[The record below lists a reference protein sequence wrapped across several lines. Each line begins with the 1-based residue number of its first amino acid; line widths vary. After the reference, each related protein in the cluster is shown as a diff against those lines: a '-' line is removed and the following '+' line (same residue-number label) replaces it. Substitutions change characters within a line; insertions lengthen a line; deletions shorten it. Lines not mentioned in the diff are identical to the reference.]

1 MADNNQTIKVAVI
14 GAGAMGRNHLRVL
27 NDLDSAHLVALAD
40 AHEPTAQRSARPF
53 GIPAY
58 TDYKK
63 LLDKEKPEAVVVAV
77 PTIMHRDVALDVISR
92 GIHLLIEKPIA
103 FTEEEALEIIAAA
116 RAAGVVLTVGHIERY
131 NPAVLELHK
140 RLHRGVLGRVLQVH
154 ARLL

>member
-1 MADNNQTIKVAVI
+1 MTQSDNSQLTKVAVI

-27 NDLDSAHLVALAD
+27 NDLEGAELVALAD
-40 AHEPTAQRSARPF
+40 AHEPTAQRSARPY

-77 PTIMHRDVALDVISR
+77 PTIMHRDVALEVIKR

-103 FTEEEALEIIAAA
+103 FSEEEALEIIEAAKSA
-116 RAAGVVLTVGHIERY
+116 
-131 NPAVLELHK
+131 
-140 RLHRGVLGRVLQVH
+140 
-154 ARLL
+154 

>member
-1 MADNNQTIKVAVI
+1 MTNDNQFTKVAVI

-27 NDLDSAHLVALAD
+27 NDLESAALVALAD

-77 PTIMHRDVALDVISR
+77 PTIMHRDVALEVISR

-103 FTEEEALEIIAAA
+103 FTEAAGQAILAAA
-116 RAAGVVLTVGHIERY
+116 NAA
-131 NPAVLELHK
+131 
-140 RLHRGVLGRVLQVH
+140 
-154 ARLL
+154 